1 MLLSKE
7 VTRHKN
13 NKENILTYVKNKG
26 IIKINQYSANTGIPL
41 CVIWYHVRENFN
53 EYREEADKELK
64 RICKFYRIKIDTD
77 DKGTDQVVEKD

>member
-77 DKGTDQVVEKD
+77 DKRTDQVVEKD

>member
-1 MLLSKE
+1 MKLSKE

-53 EYREEADKELK
+53 EYREENQNTKTQETRGK
-64 RICKFYRIKIDTD
+64 R
-77 DKGTDQVVEKD
+77 